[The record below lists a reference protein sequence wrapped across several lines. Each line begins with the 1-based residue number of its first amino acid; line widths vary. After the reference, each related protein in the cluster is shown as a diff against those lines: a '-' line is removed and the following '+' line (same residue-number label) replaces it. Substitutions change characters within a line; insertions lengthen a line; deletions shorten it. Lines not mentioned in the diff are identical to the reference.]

1 MVKMKSLFLYFLLLF
16 IFVFNQAFAAKGF
29 QVKFEEGKNNLIYQL
44 KFELD
49 DYSISEV
56 EADNSV
62 WSKIIYGGNV
72 TTNKKGF
79 AELPFIYAGIQLKPK
94 DSVLAEVGDTEYEDI
109 QLAHPLLPSKGVVLR
124 SQNLNDI
131 PYVEDSKSIT
141 DEWYPKTV
149 AESSKPFILRDV
161 RGTNI
166 YVYPF
171 QYNAKRKI
179 LRVYKKIEVRVLKGR
194 GVPVNPLVGTCGRM
208 ISEME
213 DIYSTLLINYQR
225 PLELSNI
232 PLKDYGKLL
241 VLYPAQYK
249 QAVAPYVEWK
259 RMKGFAVLEKE
270 VVKGTNVKSIIK
282 QAYENDKDI
291 LYVQLFGDWEDLK
304 SDLGPSQAPMDPM
317 LGCVKGDDNYADVI
331 VGRFSANSPAQI
343 QTQVNKTISYER
355 DADSSD
361 TWYKN
366 AIGLASSEGGS
377 QGDDRETDEQHMR
390 VIRDNKLLKNTY
402 VKVEEGYAT
411 LNVNS
416 RNVSDWLNAG
426 VSLIN
431 YTGHGSKTSWA
442 TSGFKNSDIV
452 QLNNGKKLPFIV
464 SVACINGEFHS
475 SGGDSF
481 AEAWL
486 KKENGG
492 AVAAWMSTINQ
503 PWAPPMRGQD
513 YFNDLLIGGYDY
525 EQNPGDGT
533 NTQNSR
539 STFGSLTMNAASL
552 MYAESSTG
560 PDLDTIKTWTI
571 FGDAS
576 LQVRSDTPK
585 KLTISNET
593 LLMGT
598 PFETVVSDSAGPV
611 KNIIVSLYQNNKN
624 YVGITDEDGRV
635 EILNQ
640 LEVGD
645 AHITVSGFNV
655 QTITKTVQVIPPNGP
670 YIVLKNKVVED
681 SNNSQA
687 DVGETI
693 YLTVELENVGNG
705 LSKNLRVNLETD
717 STSVDAILDGEEQV
731 AQINGGQK
739 VTLKKGFRIRLDKG
753 INDQSL
759 IPFKLVMLDQTSK
772 EYRSAFTLKVNA
784 PKFNLSSKVMG
795 DGEIKPGETRTFRYL
810 VKNIGHVASS
820 LIYYNL
826 EELNELNV
834 HIGNAQSSISG
845 LAPGQ
850 EGQIDFEVQF
860 GDDILLG
867 MIARFRCKINSDE
880 IETIMESLINV
891 GLTDT
896 FETGDFAS
904 NPWRFAGNKPWEI
917 TEEFPFSGRYSARSG
932 KDLGKSGV
940 SELILTKNFIHDGSV
955 SFFKMVS
962 SEAQYDQ
969 LIFYVDGDKAGNWSG
984 EVAWSE
990 EFFNIPAGLHE
1001 LKWVYKKDYS
1011 ADNGHDGAWID
1022 NLLITGAQ

>member
-1 MVKMKSLFLYFLLLF
+1 MKSLFLYILLLF
-16 IFVFNQAFAAKGF
+16 MCVINQAFAARGF
-29 QVKFEEGKNNLIYQL
+29 QVNYTEGKNNLIYQL

-49 DYSISEV
+49 DFSIAEV
-56 EADNSV
+56 EADGGV
-62 WSKIIYGGNV
+62 WSKIVFGGNV

-79 AELPFIYAGIQLKPK
+79 AELPFIYAGIHLKPK
-94 DSVLAEVGDTEYEDI
+94 DSVLAEVGYSEYEDI
-109 QLAHPLLPSKGVVLR
+109 QLTSPLLPSKGVILR
-124 SQNLNDI
+124 NQNPDEI
-131 PYVEDSKSIT
+131 PYVEDSKSIA
-141 DEWYPKTV
+141 DEWYPNIV

-166 YVYPF
+166 YVFPF

-179 LRVYKKIEVRVLKGR
+179 LRVYKKVEVRVLKGR
-194 GVPVNPLVGTCGRM
+194 GVPVNPLIGAGGR
-208 ISEME
+208 ILPEME
-213 DIYSTLLINYQR
+213 NIYSTLLINYQR
-225 PLELSNI
+225 PADQRNI
-232 PLKDYGKLL
+232 PLKDFGKLL
-241 VLYPAQYK
+241 ILYPAQYK
-249 QAVAPYVEWK
+249 QAVTPYVEWK

-291 LYVQLFGDWEDLK
+291 LYVQLFGDWEDIK

-317 LGCVKGDDNYADVI
+317 LGCVKGDDNYADII
-331 VGRFSANSPAQI
+331 VGRFSASTPEQV
-343 QTQVNKTISYER
+343 QVQVNKTIAYER
-355 DADSSD
+355 DADPND
-361 TWYKN
+361 TWYKH
-366 AIGLASSEGGS
+366 AAGIASSEGGS

-390 VIRDNKLLKNTY
+390 VIRDDKLLKNTY
-402 VKVEEGYAT
+402 GKVEEGYAT

-426 VSLIN
+426 VGFIN

-442 TSGFKNSDIV
+442 TSNFKNSDIV

-513 YFNDLLIGGYDY
+513 YFSDLLIGGYNY
-525 EQNPGDGT
+525 EQNPGNGT
-533 NTQNSR
+533 STQNGR

-560 PDLDTIKTWTI
+560 PDLDTIKTWTV

-576 LQVRSDTPK
+576 LQVRSDTPR
-585 KLTISNET
+585 KLTISNDI

-598 PFETVVSDSAGPV
+598 TYETVVSDSSGPV
-611 KNIIVSLYQNNKN
+611 QNVIVSLYQNNKN
-624 YVGITDEDGRV
+624 FIGMTDEEGRV
-635 EILNQ
+635 EIPNQ
-640 LEVGD
+640 LEVGN
-645 AHITVSGFNV
+645 AYITISGFNT
-655 QTITKTVQVIPPNGP
+655 QTISKTVQVIPPNGP
-670 YIVLKNKVVED
+670 YIVLKHQMVED

-687 DVGETI
+687 DAGETF
-693 YLTVELENVGNG
+693 YLTIDLENVGSG
-705 LSKNLRVNLETD
+705 ISKNLRVKLESESNL
-717 STSVDAILDGEEQV
+717 VDAILDSEEQV
-731 AQINGGQK
+731 AQINALQK
-739 VTLKKGFRIRLDKG
+739 VTLKKAFRLKLKKSID
-753 INDQSL
+753 DQSL
-759 IPFKLVMLDQTSK
+759 IPFRLVMQDQTNK
-772 EYRSAFTLKVNA
+772 EYRSAFTLKINA
-784 PKFNLSSKVMG
+784 PKFNLTSKVIG
-795 DGEIKPGETRTFRYL
+795 DGEIKPGETRTIRFF

-834 HIGNAQSSISG
+834 EIDNAQSSISG
-845 LAPGQ
+845 IAPGH
-850 EGQIDFEVQF
+850 EALINFEVQF
-860 GDDILLG
+860 GDDIVLG
-867 MIARFRCKINSDE
+867 TIAHFRFKINSDE
-880 IETIMESLINV
+880 IETIMESMINV

-896 FETGDFAS
+896 FESGDFTS
-904 NPWRFAGNKPWEI
+904 NPWRFAGNKPWEV
-917 TEEFPFSGRYSARSG
+917 TEEFPFSGKYSARSG
-932 KDLGKSGV
+932 KNLGTSGV

-962 SEAQYDQ
+962 SEAKYDQ
-969 LIFYVDGDKAGNWSG
+969 LLFYVDGDKMGSWSG
-984 EVAWSE
+984 EIAWSE
-990 EFFNIPAGLHE
+990 EFFNIPMGTHE